1 MESSTTRSFAFALAL
16 GLTLALSACTGVHW
30 HKPGADKAELT
41 KDLAACRKESQGRF
55 GPATAMGQ
63 SAGYDPR
70 FGPPPG
76 PSQADLMMQESQA
89 LGLCMRQRGYVLVP
103 DTK

>member
-1 MESSTTRSFAFALAL
+1 MGRAVPRFFAFALAA
-16 GLTLALSACTGVHW
+16 ALSACAGVHW
-30 HKPGADKAELT
+30 QKPGADDAQLA

-55 GPATAMGQ
+55 GPAIAMGQ

-76 PSQADLMMQESQA
+76 PSQADLVMQESQA
-89 LGLCMRQRGYVLVP
+89 VGLCMRQRGYVLVP
-103 DTK
+103 DVK

>member
-1 MESSTTRSFAFALAL
+1 MERAAPRFFAFSLSLSLA
-16 GLTLALSACTGVHW
+16 LALSACAGVHW
-30 HKPGADKAELT
+30 QKAGADEVQLA
-41 KDLAACRKESQGRF
+41 KDLDACRKESQGRF

-63 SAGYDPR
+63 SAGFDPR

-76 PSQADLMMQESQA
+76 PSQADLVMQESQA
-89 LGLCMRQRGYVLVP
+89 VGMCMRKKSYVLVP